1 MLGGFEDAGYVCT
14 HVQNTGKN
22 PIRVQWHIDDRTLR
36 YRLWTFDITR
46 GGGGPSVRAP
56 NEFRIQ
62 VTNQPSSLEA
72 LDKEGAIDLLL
83 GYSHD
88 ADVVV
93 AYDRRWLEAAT
104 KNRQESGSR
113 RSPSVQVKTEHI
125 EAANERGIFHLT
137 KRTKFGTGHILTMRP
152 AYLPA
157 YLLNHEPVLRGEMS
171 ADQAQAMIP
180 QTHPTNIVEYCRRQ
194 GFPFDPDLIARYMAA
209 LLAKPFV
216 ILAGV
221 SGTGKSKLAELVAEF
236 YSANAAGGAVPSDQ
250 PSSGCN
256 FLFKPSA
263 GPPDPTRFALVAV
276 RPDWTDHQSIL
287 GFVNPITEHYESTQA
302 LDLVLRA
309 NVALEATESISATS
323 RYFMLLDEMNLARV
337 EHYFSDWLACS
348 ESRRLRPDG
357 SICQQEVPLHRSAEP
372 METTLANPDGS
383 QEKLPVPASFALP
396 TNLVVTGTVNVDET
410 TYGFSPKVLDR
421 AMVIEFDEVD
431 LGQLRVSSSEV
442 LPGSGSGADSGTYR
456 FPNPL
461 PPFQLATGEAYAALP
476 EAAHR
481 HLTALNDFLK
491 ETRLHLG
498 YRAASEIA
506 LFMKFYNDILPEDP
520 GDPDWLRA
528 LDAAVLQ
535 KILPRL
541 SGNRAKL
548 ESPLAT
554 LCAYLRDLE
563 NHSSDVSH
571 EDFDAGAEAALPKA
585 YRRTVEM
592 LGSLRDFGYVS
603 FFK

>member
-1 MLGGFEDAGYVCT
+1 M
-14 HVQNTGKN
+14 
-22 PIRVQWHIDDRTLR
+22 
-36 YRLWTFDITR
+36 
-46 GGGGPSVRAP
+46 
-56 NEFRIQ
+56 
-62 VTNQPSSLEA
+62 
-72 LDKEGAIDLLL
+72 
-83 GYSHD
+83 
-88 ADVVV
+88 
-93 AYDRRWLEAAT
+93 
-104 KNRQESGSR
+104 
-113 RSPSVQVKTEHI
+113 
-125 EAANERGIFHLT
+125 
-137 KRTKFGTGHILTMRP
+137 
-152 AYLPA
+152 
-157 YLLNHEPVLRGEMS
+157 
-171 ADQAQAMIP
+171 
-180 QTHPTNIVEYCRRQ
+180 
-194 GFPFDPDLIARYMAA
+194 
-209 LLAKPFV
+209 
-216 ILAGV
+216 
-221 SGTGKSKLAELVAEF
+221 
-236 YSANAAGGAVPSDQ
+236 
-250 PSSGCN
+250 
-256 FLFKPSA
+256 
-263 GPPDPTRFALVAV
+263 

-287 GFVNPITEHYESTQA
+287 GFVNPITERYVSTQA

-309 NVALEATESISATS
+309 NVALEAAEPVSAAP

-357 SICQQEVPLHRSAEP
+357 SISQQEVPLHRSAEP
-372 METTLANPDGS
+372 METTLANPDGPPK
-383 QEKLPVPASFALP
+383 KLPVPASLALP

-431 LGQLRVSSSEV
+431 LGQLRGSTTPV
-442 LPGSGSGADSGTYR
+442 LLGNGSGADSGTYR

-461 PPFQLATGEAYAALP
+461 PPFHLATGETYATLP

-481 HLTALNDFLK
+481 HLTTLNDLLK

-520 GDPDWLRA
+520 ADPDWLRA

-548 ESPLAT
+548 EAPLAT

-563 NHSSDVSH
+563 SRSTDVSQ
-571 EDFDAGAEAALPKA
+571 EDFDPGAKAKLPKA

-592 LGSLRDFGYVS
+592 LDSLRDFGFVS